1 MKKLIKPLKADAHKY
16 SHGTVCVVAGSRAYS
31 GAAVLAVG
39 GARRGGSGYIM
50 YVAQD
55 RLPALLVLRNYP
67 DVVLRRRISEIHA
80 DAWVIGPGA
89 PKLPRTLSLPKS
101 SYVVLDAAA
110 ISRVDQIDARWKVLT
125 PHMGELKFLG
135 YESGDLQLDRVE
147 LASKIAKEQ
156 SAIVVLKGNQS
167 VIAAPS
173 GKVIV
178 DKNGGAELATAGT
191 GDILAGLIGSMLA
204 SWKPETEIEV
214 VDVVAKALTMH
225 GRAGKAASKLNAVV
239 TATDLLSQL
248 GVISS

>member
-1 MKKLIKPLKADAHKY
+1 MKKLIKPLAPDANKY

-50 YVAQD
+50 YLAQD

-67 DVVLRRRISEIHA
+67 DVVLRRNIREVKA

-89 PKLPRTLSLPKS
+89 PHLPRRLSLPAT

-110 ISRVDQIDARWKVLT
+110 IARVHQVDAAWKVLT
-125 PHMGELKFLG
+125 PHLGELKYLG
-135 YESGDLQLDRVE
+135 YENSALELERVV
-147 LASKIAKEQ
+147 LARKIAQEQ
-156 SAIVVLKGNQS
+156 NAIVVLKGNQS
-167 VIAAPS
+167 VVAAPS
-173 GKVIV
+173 GEFFV

-204 SWKPETEIEV
+204 SWKPQSEKEV
-214 VDVVAKALTMH
+214 VEVIAKALTLH
-225 GRAGKAASKLNAVV
+225 GKAGKSAARQYAVV
-239 TATDLLSQL
+239 TATDVLSQL
-248 GVISS
+248 GVIS